1 MARFTVYH
9 ARVISFLAF
18 LLLACIN
25 DSHPLTPPTTSSDTL
40 VSPNDLASVLPS
52 NNASSPEEVSERRLP
67 DDPFTFDNNEG
78 WAVKYTHW
86 EEPGYPFELVD
97 DLLSGALT
105 RLDKERG
112 SRDWD
117 RTRRRRSFFFLDKD
131 FDLCFELQRLPS
143 PERPWTFEGVRVA
156 LQGAQYLADEFE
168 TMVMNFEIYLYY
180 DHIGGPLIAT
190 GFLGGTQMIRF
201 SGNNDSSHL

>member
-1 MARFTVYH
+1 MAQFTVYH
-9 ARVISFLAF
+9 AHAIYLLVF
-18 LLLACIN
+18 LLFACIN
-25 DSHPLTPPTTSSDTL
+25 NSHPLTPPTTSPNTL
-40 VSPNDLASVLPS
+40 VSLNNLASVLLS

-67 DDPFTFDNNEG
+67 DDPFTFDNDEG
-78 WAVKYTHW
+78 WAVKYAHW
-86 EEPGYPFELVD
+86 EEPGYPFDLVD

-105 RLDKERG
+105 RLDRERG

-117 RTRRRRSFFFLDKD
+117 RTRPRRSFFFSDSV
-131 FDLCFELQRLPS
+131 FDLCFELQRLRS
-143 PERPWTFEGVRVA
+143 PERPLTFEGVRVA

-190 GFLGGTQMIRF
+190 GFLGGTEMIRLG
-201 SGNNDSSHL
+201 SNNDSSHL

>member
-9 ARVISFLAF
+9 AHAIFLLAF
-18 LLLACIN
+18 LLFACIN
-25 DSHPLTPPTTSSDTL
+25 HSHPLTPPTTSSNTL
-40 VSPNDLASVLPS
+40 VSPNKPASVPPS
-52 NNASSPEEVSERRLP
+52 NNASSPEAVSERRLP
-67 DDPFTFDNNEG
+67 EDPFTFDNDEG

-86 EEPGYPFELVD
+86 EEPSHPSDLVD

-105 RLDKERG
+105 RLDRERG

-117 RTRRRRSFFFLDKD
+117 RTRPRRSFFFSDTV

-143 PERPWTFEGVRVA
+143 PQPPLTFEGVRVA

-168 TMVMNFEIYLYY
+168 EMVMNFEIYLYH
-180 DHIGGPLIAT
+180 DHIGGPLTAT
-190 GFLGGTQMIRF
+190 GFLGGTERIRL
-201 SGNNDSSHL
+201 GGYNASSYL